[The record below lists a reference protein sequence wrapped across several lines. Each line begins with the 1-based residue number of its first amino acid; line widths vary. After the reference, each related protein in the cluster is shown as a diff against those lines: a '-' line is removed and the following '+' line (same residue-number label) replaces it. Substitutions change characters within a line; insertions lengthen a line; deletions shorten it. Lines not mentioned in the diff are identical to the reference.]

1 MRLLN
6 RKPKDKV
13 YNDWVTAIKHARS
26 GRMAMEQCWRRWY
39 NITDDYLWG
48 NRRGNK
54 TYEPIQVNMMQ
65 SLLQSIIPNV
75 TFQGGKVELRAFAME
90 DMIGAAIWEK
100 AAKYLVLKQ
109 NLADEFEMVV
119 FNALVL
125 GDGLMKVGHHTL
137 PLLSEPQWNAGLASE
152 RGAQPFSVYGAEWP
166 LFEFLPDY
174 SVDRWKRQRFFIHE
188 LDKHIDEVHDNPA
201 YNKKQVDKVKP
212 TRRTEEIFYL
222 SHPDKVDKKKD
233 YVAIQEVHDLIN
245 AKVMV
250 IAEGAGPDS
259 YLYNEPEPFNM
270 IPMERLSF
278 FPRPM
283 NVFGK
288 GITQSIEKHLLS
300 ISKMH
305 TYMEKVARNEALIN
319 VLVDVAKIPKE
330 MIKELEKSKDSFIA
344 VTGDPAGSYDIMQ
357 FGAASKNFVF
367 DQILGLKKQ
376 EIREQAGAGRQQQGM
391 HEPGIRTATESM
403 LLEGNADVI
412 NKWRARKF
420 SEFASRVLEKMLFIV
435 SVTYTP
441 ERIAKMVG
449 YPVQAIA
456 PFLEPYDPS
465 KYILKY
471 GETAVTDRAERM
483 QKFQAFVGLFGQ
495 VLNPAMM
502 IQVAADVFDLEY
514 SDEMLI
520 PGQMMGGGAGQ
531 QTGGGQPA
539 TAGFRPEESQSQ
551 QQAIPGAV

>member
-1 MRLLN
+1 MRFFN
-6 RKPKDKV
+6 REPKDKE
-13 YNDWVTAIKHARS
+13 YNDWITAIKYSRS
-26 GRMAMEQCWRRWY
+26 GRMAIEACWRRWY
-39 NITDDYLWG
+39 NITDDFLWG
-48 NRRGNK
+48 NKKMSTGDA
-54 TYEPIQVNMMQ
+54 PIQVNMMQ

-75 TFQGGKVELRAFAME
+75 TFQGGKVELRAFGM
-90 DMIGAAIWEK
+90 DDVIGAAIWEK
-100 AAKYLVLKQ
+100 AAKHLVLKQ

-125 GDGLMKVGHHTL
+125 GDGLMKIGHHTL

-152 RGAQPFSVYGAEWP
+152 RGAQPLSVFGMEWP

-188 LDKHIDEVHDNPA
+188 LDKHIDEVKDNPA
-201 YNKKQVDKVKP
+201 YVKKQVDKVEP
-212 TRRTEEIFYL
+212 TRRANDIFYL
-222 SHPDKVDKKKD
+222 DHTNKVDKKKD

-245 AKVMV
+245 ARVMV
-250 IAEGAGPDS
+250 IAEGSGADS

-288 GITQSIEKHLLS
+288 GITQSIERHLLS
-300 ISKMH
+300 ISKIH
-305 TYMEKVARNEALIN
+305 TYMEKTARNEALVN
-319 VLVDVAKIPKE
+319 VILDAARWPKE
-330 MIKELEKSKDSFIA
+330 SIKELEKSKDSFIA
-344 VTGDPAGSYDIMQ
+344 LTGDPAGSYDIMQ

-376 EIREQAGAGRQQQGM
+376 EIREEAGAGRQQQGM
-391 HEPGIRTATESM
+391 HEVGVRTATESM

-435 SVTYTP
+435 SVTYPP

-471 GETAVTDRAERM
+471 GEAAIMDRAERQ
-483 QKFQAFVGLFGQ
+483 QKFMAFVQMFGQ
-495 VLNPAMM
+495 VLNPAMAV
-502 IQVAADVFDLEY
+502 QVAADIFDLEY
-514 SDEMLI
+514 SDEMLV
-520 PGQMMGGGAGQ
+520 PGQLMGGGGGQ
-531 QTGGGQPA
+531 QAGGGEPA
-539 TAGFRPEESQSQ
+539 TAGFRPEESQQGQ
-551 QQAIPGAV
+551 QGALQ